1 MASQNSWGGQFPLG
15 GSANQIAAAQNAD
28 GRLEIFYVGTNGDLF
43 RNTQMEAD
51 GLLWGGQAAFPGNSA
66 QQIAAA
72 RNQNGVLEIFYVGTN
87 SDLYHNMQTAP
98 GSATW
103 VGETHF
109 PGDSAKQ
116 VAVGTNADGLLEI
129 FYVGT
134 NNDLYHNRQLSPDG
148 AWAGQ
153 VSFPGNSAR
162 QIAVGQ
168 NEDGRLEIFYVG
180 TNNDLYHNWQ
190 TQPNGTA
197 WNGETPFQ
205 GNSAQQVT
213 VARNDDG
220 RLEIFY
226 VGTNNELYHNWQTAP
241 GSPVWF
247 GETSFQGNSGLQV
260 AAGVNFGGRLE
271 IFYVG
276 TDNTL
281 YHNWQTEADALAW
294 NGQTAFS
301 GDSAK
306 QVTVAQNQDFRLE
319 IFYVGT
325 NNDIYHQWQT
335 PPAQGFGSN
344 SNYILASN
352 CNPLLGVTVTIDV
365 TQDIAAAANTGPTSG
380 FSFQLN
386 AFSPENEKCA
396 FQQYGFTVFGSDI
409 AGFVD
414 NWTIQDSNIVRDY
427 FSMVSLPSPKIP
439 AGYKLTISLQN
450 DAQGNITGATYTV
463 ADDNGKTLASGKKV
477 LTSLTGIGAISANA
491 SDLAPIVAF
500 ELDLV
505 GPVNGEGAVLSSG
518 AGTFTYTA
526 TTPLTALASEP
537 PCAEFNRGKGTAE
550 TANSEYGTLPAQAS
564 TSLTQ
569 SFSVSLTAAA
579 MWRKKGIARPGLIVP
594 AGTVIP
600 KASS

>member
-15 GSANQIAAAQNAD
+15 GSAIQIAAAQNAD
-28 GRLEIFYVGTNGDLF
+28 GQLEIFYVGTNSDLYC
-43 RNTQMEAD
+43 NTQMEAD

-72 RNQNGVLEIFYVGTN
+72 LNQNGVLEIFYVGTN
-87 SDLYHNMQTAP
+87 NDLYHNMQTAP
-98 GSATW
+98 GSDTW

-153 VSFPGNSAR
+153 VSFAGNSAR

-213 VARNDDG
+213 VARNEDG

-241 GSPVWF
+241 GSSVWF
-247 GETSFQGNSGLQV
+247 GETSFQGNSAQQV
-260 AAGVNFGGRLE
+260 AVGVNFGGRLE

-281 YHNWQTEADALAW
+281 YHNWQTETDGLAW

-301 GDSAK
+301 GDSAQ
-306 QVTVAQNQDFRLE
+306 QVTVAQNQDGRLE

-365 TQDIAAAANTGPTSG
+365 TQDIIAVANTGPTSG
-380 FSFQLN
+380 FEFQLN
-386 AFSPENEKCA
+386 AYSPKNEKCA
-396 FQQYGFTVFGSDI
+396 YQQYSIALFGSEI
-409 AGFVD
+409 VGSVD
-414 NWTIQDSNIVRDY
+414 NWPLHGSNIINDF
-427 FSMVSLPSPKIP
+427 FSMVSLPSAKIP

-463 ADDNGKTLASGKKV
+463 VDDNGKTLANVKKV
-477 LTSLTGIGAISANA
+477 LTSLTGIGVMQGGNA

-500 ELDLV
+500 ELNLV
-505 GPVNGEGAVLSSG
+505 GPENSEGAVLSSG

-526 TTPLTALASEP
+526 TTPLTALVSEP
-537 PCAEFNRGKGTAE
+537 PCAESTDFTRE
-550 TANSEYGTLPAQAS
+550 TANSEPGRCLRRPAPPSPSRSAS
-564 TSLTQ
+564 
-569 SFSVSLTAAA
+569 
-579 MWRKKGIARPGLIVP
+579 R
-594 AGTVIP
+594 
-600 KASS
+600 

>member
-15 GSANQIAAAQNAD
+15 GSAIQVAAAQNAD
-28 GRLEIFYVGTNGDLF
+28 GRLEIFYVGTNSDLF
-43 RNTQMEAD
+43 RNTQTEAD
-51 GLLWGGQAAFPGNSA
+51 GLLWDGQEAFLGNSA

-72 RNQNGVLEIFYVGTN
+72 LNQNGVLEIFYVGTN
-87 SDLYHNMQTAP
+87 SDLYHNMQAAP
-98 GSATW
+98 GSDTW
-103 VGETHF
+103 VGETNF
-109 PGDSAKQ
+109 PGDSAQQ

-129 FYVGT
+129 FYIGT

-153 VSFPGNSAR
+153 VSFAGDSAR

-168 NEDGRLEIFYVG
+168 NSDGRLEIFYVG

-197 WNGETPFQ
+197 WNGQTAFS
-205 GNSAQQVT
+205 GDSAQQVT
-213 VARNDDG
+213 VARNEDG

-241 GSPVWF
+241 GSSAWF
-247 GETSFQGNSGLQV
+247 GETSFQGNSALQV
-260 AAGVNFGGRLE
+260 AAGANFDGRLE

-281 YHNWQTEADALAW
+281 YHNWQTETDGLTW

-301 GDSAK
+301 RDSAQ
-306 QVTVAQNQDFRLE
+306 QVTVARNEDFLLE

-325 NNDIYHQWQT
+325 NNDIYHQWQL

-365 TQDIAAAANTGPTSG
+365 TQDIAAVANTGPTSG

-386 AFSPENEKCA
+386 AYSPKNEKCA
-396 FQQYGFTVFGSDI
+396 WQQYGFILFGSYLV
-409 AGFVD
+409 GFID
-414 NWTIQDSNIVRDY
+414 NWPMQGGPVVRDY
-427 FSMVSLPSPKIP
+427 FGMVSLPSPKIP
-439 AGYKLTISLQN
+439 AGYKLTISLQS
-450 DAQGNITGATYTV
+450 DAKGNITGATYTV
-463 ADDNGKTLASGKKV
+463 VDDNGKTLANVKQV
-477 LTSLTGIGAISANA
+477 LTSLTGLGTTPANA
-491 SDLAPIVAF
+491 ADLAPIVAF
-500 ELDLV
+500 ELNLV

-526 TTPLTALASEP
+526 TTPLTALVSLP
-537 PCAEFNRGKGTAE
+537 PCAEFKTGTAE

-569 SFSVSLTAAA
+569 PFSVWLT
-579 MWRKKGIARPGLIVP
+579 
-594 AGTVIP
+594 TVLTL
-600 KASS
+600 